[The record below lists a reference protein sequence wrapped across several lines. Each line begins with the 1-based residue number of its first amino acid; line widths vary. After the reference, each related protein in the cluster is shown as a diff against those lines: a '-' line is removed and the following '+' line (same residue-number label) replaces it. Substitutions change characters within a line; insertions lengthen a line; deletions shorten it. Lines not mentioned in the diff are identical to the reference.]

1 MIRGKRPIRSE
12 DARLETNDTIITD
25 AVAIKLCSVDIWQ
38 SPLLATRPGH
48 AEYIYIYIYNVYT
61 YNGTHTPYIYISCFC
76 FGFVLDSQNHP
87 PQLTTTTAAAANIHF
102 AVITYTIY
110 IYNI

>member
-48 AEYIYIYIYNVYT
+48 AEYIYIYIYIMYI
-61 YNGTHTPYIYISCFC
+61 HTMA
-76 FGFVLDSQNHP
+76 H
-87 PQLTTTTAAAANIHF
+87 IHH
-102 AVITYTIY
+102 IY
-110 IYNI
+110 IYRVSASASYWTHRITHHN